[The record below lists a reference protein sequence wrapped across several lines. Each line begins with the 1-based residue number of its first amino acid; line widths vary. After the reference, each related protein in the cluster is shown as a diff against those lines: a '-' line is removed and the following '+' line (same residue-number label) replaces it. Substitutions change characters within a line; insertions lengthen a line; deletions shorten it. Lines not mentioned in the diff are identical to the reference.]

1 MGTLGFVTAKR
12 SKFYFEIMDSIIEVA
27 ARERADACEVLLY
40 PEGIFYKAY
49 GYSAFRFVRWIRPY
63 QVKKRAYKKLG
74 AQMCYMGF
82 PQAALDGLLGADFRA
97 DRMDDGTVV
106 IRGAFGP
113 VEPEAY
119 DAWVSSIPLSVPKPR
134 VPAGSAPC
142 LPAGSAPCLP
152 AGSAPCLPVG
162 SAPGVPVSPAPSL
175 DAPGADAPLSGDRP
189 ETLRAGN
196 YGGGVAEAAL
206 AGNGATAAAEP
217 SRETE
222 VLGRLHAFA
231 LEAATPLECMLFLSS
246 LKKTL
251 NG

>member
-1 MGTLGFVTAKR
+1 M
-12 SKFYFEIMDSIIEVA
+12 
-27 ARERADACEVLLY
+27 
-40 PEGIFYKAY
+40 
-49 GYSAFRFVRWIRPY
+49 
-63 QVKKRAYKKLG
+63 
-74 AQMCYMGF
+74 
-82 PQAALDGLLGADFRA
+82 
-97 DRMDDGTVV
+97 
-106 IRGAFGP
+106 
-113 VEPEAY
+113 
-119 DAWVSSIPLSVPKPR
+119 
-134 VPAGSAPC
+134 
-142 LPAGSAPCLP
+142 
-152 AGSAPCLPVG
+152 
-162 SAPGVPVSPAPSL
+162 

-189 ETLRAGN
+189 ETLWAGN

>member
-1 MGTLGFVTAKR
+1 
-12 SKFYFEIMDSIIEVA
+12 MDSIIEVA

-142 LPAGSAPCLP
+142 LPVCSASGVP

-175 DAPGADAPLSGDRP
+175 DAPGVDVPLSGDRP
-189 ETLRAGN
+189 ETLWAGN